1 MTRTRIKICGITRV
15 EDALLACELG
25 ADAIGMVMTPTSPRC
40 VPIARARAIRDALP
54 GFVDA
59 VVLTHGLPAETVR
72 AAIDGVRPDLVQF
85 HGLESAAFCESF
97 GVRYVKALGMAGD
110 LDVRALAA
118 EHAHAA
124 GFVLDGHP
132 PGGQGGQGR
141 TFDWAR
147 VPQDLGR
154 PIILAGGLHPGN
166 VGDAIRVVRPWA
178 VDLASGIESAPGIKD
193 AAKMR
198 AFFAAAGKANP
209 DTD

>member
-1 MTRTRIKICGITRV
+1 
-15 EDALLACELG
+15 
-25 ADAIGMVMTPTSPRC
+25 
-40 VPIARARAIRDALP
+40 
-54 GFVDA
+54 
-59 VVLTHGLPAETVR
+59 
-72 AAIDGVRPDLVQF
+72 
-85 HGLESAAFCESF
+85 
-97 GVRYVKALGMAGD
+97 
-110 LDVRALAA
+110 
-118 EHAHAA
+118 
-124 GFVLDGHP
+124 
-132 PGGQGGQGR
+132 
-141 TFDWAR
+141 